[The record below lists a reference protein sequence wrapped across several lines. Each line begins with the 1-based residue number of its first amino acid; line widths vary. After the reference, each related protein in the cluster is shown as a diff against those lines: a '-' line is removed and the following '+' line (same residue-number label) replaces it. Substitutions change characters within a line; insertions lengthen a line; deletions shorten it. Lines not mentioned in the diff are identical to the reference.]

1 MAGGFRELEGIT
13 ADVGLEAWGFS
24 VEEALIQAGDGL
36 ASLISATETLTDDI
50 STEIEIT
57 SHDLPG
63 LLVNFLNEIIFLA
76 ETSDVLPL
84 RIVSLHIDGTALSAR
99 MKGCRYRPGIHTRN
113 LCIKAATYHGLTI
126 EETDGKVTVRVIFD
140 V

>member
-1 MAGGFRELEGIT
+1 MARGFRELEGIT
-13 ADVGLEAWGFS
+13 ADVGLEAWGPT
-24 VEEALIQAGDGL
+24 VEESLIQAGNGL
-36 ASLISATETLTDDI
+36 ASLISAIETLTEDI
-50 STEIEIT
+50 SVEIEIT
-57 SHDLPG
+57 AHDLPG
-63 LLVNFLNEIIFLA
+63 LFVNFLNEIIFLA
-76 ETSDVLPL
+76 ETSNFLPL

-113 LCIKAATYHGLTI
+113 LCIKAATYHGLAI